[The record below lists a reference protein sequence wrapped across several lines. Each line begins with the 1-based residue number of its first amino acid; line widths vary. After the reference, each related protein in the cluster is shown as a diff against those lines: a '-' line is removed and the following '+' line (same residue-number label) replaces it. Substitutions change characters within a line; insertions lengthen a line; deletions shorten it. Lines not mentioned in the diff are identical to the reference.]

1 METPFFKFPRVV
13 IIIGL
18 KVNIQWH
25 SFKTSF
31 IRTGTAISI
40 RLDTAARDLI
50 SLNARVQPPE
60 DLNRVD
66 AIFTKLKNLLGQT
79 GGDYRCKLTI
89 DLADTDDISVVY
101 KPIIPQDEDACK
113 MAATFAVE
121 FINSPAKRDADPAIA
136 LLAVAVMKDR
146 AGGTG
151 LPRAES
157 VIAKQRKKRS
167 GHHDHDEPFFNKG
180 HRIRLHH
187 NLLLFLV
194 ARGLYWYTNQN
205 QTL

>member
-1 METPFFKFPRVV
+1 M
-13 IIIGL
+13 
-18 KVNIQWH
+18 NIQWH

-31 IRTGTAISI
+31 IPTGTAISI
-40 RLDTAARDLI
+40 RLDTAARDMI
-50 SLNARVQPPE
+50 GLNARVQPPE

-66 AIFTKLKNLLGQT
+66 AIFTKLKSLLGQT

-113 MAATFAVE
+113 KAATSVVE
-121 FINSPAKRDADPAIA
+121 LINSPAKRDTEPAIA

-151 LPRAES
+151 LPGDES
-157 VIAKQRKKRS
+157 VIAKQRMKRS

-194 ARGLYWYTNQN
+194 ARSLYWHTNPS
-205 QTL
+205 QTM